1 MNWLKVVSLASLF
14 LLLVPVAVLLYYGLG
29 PLRSPA
35 GYSATVLRSIGLT
48 LVSSAVA
55 AIVDVVLFTP
65 LAYYL
70 ARGRDRLAETL
81 VDVPVSIP
89 HPIVGVA
96 LAHTGQPARTPTG
109 MFLTSLGIDFYN
121 TILGLVVALVI
132 MSAPIYVKAMQPYFE
147 SKDAAPEDFAMG
159 MGASRFRTML
169 SVVIPSSVPGI
180 EGASFIAMS
189 RALSEFGS
197 ISIIAY
203 YVLQYPFYGVSP
215 ASVTIYALFSGAVPG
230 GLDAAVTASAV
241 MILVSLP
248 IALAAHFVREEVA
261 PSGPTGGRATGSSG
275 RRRAEGSCTR
285 ASSGGPSR
293 WRKGRRGR
301 SDPAS
306 SQPCITVYTE
316 PPSLG
321 ARVPS
326 SRQRTPNRR

>member
-1 MNWLKVVSLASLF
+1 MNWLKAVSLASLF

-35 GYSATVLRSIGLT
+35 GYSAAVLRSIGLT
-48 LVSSAVA
+48 LVSSAAA

-96 LAHTGQPARTPTG
+96 LVILDSPRTPTG
-109 MFLTSLGIDFYN
+109 MFLTSLGINFYN
-121 TILGLVVALVI
+121 TVLGLVVALVI
-132 MSAPIYVKAMQPYFE
+132 ISAPIYVKSVQPYFE

-159 MGASRFRTML
+159 MGASRFRTMF
-169 SVVIPSSVPGI
+169 SVVLPSSVPGI

-215 ASVTIYALFSGAVPG
+215 ASVTIFALFNGAVPG

-248 IALAAHFVREEVA
+248 IAMAAHFI
-261 PSGPTGGRATGSSG
+261 
-275 RRRAEGSCTR
+275 
-285 ASSGGPSR
+285 
-293 WRKGRRGR
+293 RGR
-301 SDPAS
+301 
-306 SQPCITVYTE
+306 
-316 PPSLG
+316 
-321 ARVPS
+321 
-326 SRQRTPNRR
+326 

>member
-1 MNWLKVVSLASLF
+1 MNWLRIVSLASLF

-29 PLRSPA
+29 PLRSPV
-35 GYSATVLRSIGLT
+35 GYSAGVLRSIGLS
-48 LVSSAVA
+48 LVSSAA
-55 AIVDVVLFTP
+55 AAVVDLVLFTP

-96 LAHTGQPARTPTG
+96 LVILDSPRTPTG
-109 MFLTSLGIDFYN
+109 VFLNSIGIDFYN
-121 TILGLVVALVI
+121 TVLGLVVALVI

-147 SKDAAPEDFAMG
+147 SKDTAPEDFAMG

-169 SVVIPSSVPGI
+169 SVVLPSSVPGI
-180 EGASFIAMS
+180 ESASFIAMS

-215 ASVTIYALFSGAVPG
+215 ASVTIYELFTGGVPG
-230 GLDAAVTASAV
+230 GLEAAVTASAV

-248 IALAAHFVREEVA
+248 IALAARFV
-261 PSGPTGGRATGSSG
+261 
-275 RRRAEGSCTR
+275 
-285 ASSGGPSR
+285 
-293 WRKGRRGR
+293 
-301 SDPAS
+301 
-306 SQPCITVYTE
+306 
-316 PPSLG
+316 
-321 ARVPS
+321 
-326 SRQRTPNRR
+326 

>member
-1 MNWLKVVSLASLF
+1 MNWLRVISLASLF

-35 GYSATVLRSIGLT
+35 GYSVAVLRSIALT
-48 LVSSAVA
+48 LVSSAAA

-70 ARGRDRLAETL
+70 ARGRDRVAETL

-96 LAHTGQPARTPTG
+96 LVILDSPRTPTG

-132 MSAPIYVKAMQPYFE
+132 ISAPIYVKSVQPYFE
-147 SKDAAPEDFAMG
+147 SRDTAPEDFAMS

-169 SVVIPSSVPGI
+169 SVVIPNSVPGI

-215 ASVTIYALFSGAVPG
+215 ASVTIFALFNGAVPG

-248 IALAAHFVREEVA
+248 IAMAAHFI
-261 PSGPTGGRATGSSG
+261 
-275 RRRAEGSCTR
+275 RR
-285 ASSGGPSR
+285 
-293 WRKGRRGR
+293 K
-301 SDPAS
+301 
-306 SQPCITVYTE
+306 
-316 PPSLG
+316 
-321 ARVPS
+321 
-326 SRQRTPNRR
+326 

>member
-1 MNWLKVVSLASLF
+1 MNWLRVISLASLF

-29 PLRSPA
+29 PLRNPA
-35 GYSATVLRSIGLT
+35 GYSVSVLRSIELS
-48 LVSSAVA
+48 LVSSACA

-70 ARGRDRLAETL
+70 ARGRDRFAETL

-96 LAHTGQPARTPTG
+96 LVILDSPRTATGQ
-109 MFLTSLGIDFYN
+109 FLTSLGINFYN

-147 SKDAAPEDFAMG
+147 SKETAPEDFAMG
-159 MGASRFRTML
+159 MGASRLRTMF
-169 SVVIPSSVPGI
+169 SVVLPNSVPGI
-180 EGASFIAMS
+180 ESASFIAMS

-197 ISIIAY
+197 ISILAY

-241 MILVSLP
+241 MILISLP
-248 IALAAHFVREEVA
+248 IALAAHLF
-261 PSGPTGGRATGSSG
+261 
-275 RRRAEGSCTR
+275 RRR
-285 ASSGGPSR
+285 
-293 WRKGRRGR
+293 
-301 SDPAS
+301 
-306 SQPCITVYTE
+306 Q
-316 PPSLG
+316 
-321 ARVPS
+321 
-326 SRQRTPNRR
+326 